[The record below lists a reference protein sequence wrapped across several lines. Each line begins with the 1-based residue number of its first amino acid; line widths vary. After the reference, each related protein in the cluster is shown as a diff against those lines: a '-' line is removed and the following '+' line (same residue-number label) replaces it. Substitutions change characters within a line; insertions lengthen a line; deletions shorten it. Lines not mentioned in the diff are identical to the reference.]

1 MSNPESFIDEVTEE
15 VRRDKM
21 FALMR
26 RYGWIPVLIV
36 VLAVGGA
43 AINEWNKARNREDA
57 RAYGD
62 ALLAALGTED
72 ARARADALAALATDG
87 DRAAIAGFL
96 AATAAQQAGDTA
108 TALAELATLADDNS
122 LPQSYRQL
130 AILKRV
136 VIGGTDLPLDERRA
150 ALQQL
155 ATPGQAYRPMAM
167 EQLALLDI
175 EAGNRDAAI
184 TRLHDIL
191 KEPNISAAL
200 QQRVSQAIVALGG
213 EITSG

>member
-1 MSNPESFIDEVTEE
+1 VSNPDSFIDEVTEE

-62 ALLAALGTED
+62 ALLAA
-72 ARARADALAALATDG
+72 
-87 DRAAIAGFL
+87 IAGFL

-108 TALAELATLADDNS
+108 AALAELATLAADNS

>member
-1 MSNPESFIDEVTEE
+1 
-15 VRRDKM
+15 
-21 FALMR
+21 
-26 RYGWIPVLIV
+26 VLIV

-62 ALLAALGTED
+62 AVLAAIGTED
-72 ARARADALAALATDG
+72 AQARATALAALATDG

-108 TALAELATLADDNS
+108 AALAELATLAADNS

>member
-1 MSNPESFIDEVTEE
+1 
-15 VRRDKM
+15 
-21 FALMR
+21 MR

-108 TALAELATLADDNS
+108 AALAELATLAADNS

>member
-1 MSNPESFIDEVTEE
+1 VSNPDSFIDEVTEE

-108 TALAELATLADDNS
+108 AALAELATLAADNS

>member
-1 MSNPESFIDEVTEE
+1 MSNPDSFIDEVTEE

-62 ALLAALGTED
+62 AVLAAIGTED
-72 ARARADALAALATDG
+72 AQARATALAALATDG

-108 TALAELATLADDNS
+108 AALAELATLAADNS

>member
-108 TALAELATLADDNS
+108 AALAELATLADDNS